1 MKSTNIVTWVK
12 VQNFQNPELLQ
23 IKSYNLKYAYT
34 HITRKAAKLREFN
47 VFSHCTPTVLHVV
60 AEILHGKDSVFFQLI
75 PKELE
80 FDP

>member
-1 MKSTNIVTWVK
+1 MTT
-12 VQNFQNPELLQ
+12 
-23 IKSYNLKYAYT
+23 LKKTLCMVRALSFK
-34 HITRKAAKLREFN
+34 TRKAAKLREFK

-60 AEILHGKDSVFFQLI
+60 AEISHGKDSVFFQLI

>member
-1 MKSTNIVTWVK
+1 MLFGFTHPSSTKTQT
-12 VQNFQNPELLQ
+12 QNKQ
-23 IKSYNLKYAYT
+23 
-34 HITRKAAKLREFN
+34 TRKAAKLREFK

-60 AEILHGKDSVFFQLI
+60 AEISHGKDSVFFQLI

>member
-1 MKSTNIVTWVK
+1 MTVSVK
-12 VQNFQNPELLQ
+12 
-23 IKSYNLKYAYT
+23 
-34 HITRKAAKLREFN
+34 TRKAAKLREFK

-60 AEILHGKDSVFFQLI
+60 AEISHGKESVVFQLI

>member
-1 MKSTNIVTWVK
+1 MRYQQEKQQSCG
-12 VQNFQNPELLQ
+12 
-23 IKSYNLKYAYT
+23 
-34 HITRKAAKLREFN
+34 EFK

-60 AEILHGKDSVFFQLI
+60 AEISHGKDNVFFQLI

>member
-1 MKSTNIVTWVK
+1 MLTKS
-12 VQNFQNPELLQ
+12 
-23 IKSYNLKYAYT
+23 
-34 HITRKAAKLREFN
+34 TRKAAKLREFK

-60 AEILHGKDSVFFQLI
+60 AEISHGKDSVFFQLI

>member
-1 MKSTNIVTWVK
+1 MTIAVYLERKATKTK
-12 VQNFQNPELLQ
+12 
-23 IKSYNLKYAYT
+23 K
-34 HITRKAAKLREFN
+34 TRKAAKLREFK

-60 AEILHGKDSVFFQLI
+60 AEISHGKDSVFFQLI

>member
-1 MKSTNIVTWVK
+1 MSTSV
-12 VQNFQNPELLQ
+12 
-23 IKSYNLKYAYT
+23 LKALPGKLD
-34 HITRKAAKLREFN
+34 ITRKAAKLREFK

-60 AEILHGKDSVFFQLI
+60 AEISHGKDSVFFQLI

>member
-1 MKSTNIVTWVK
+1 MFDVTLTK
-12 VQNFQNPELLQ
+12 MATFE
-23 IKSYNLKYAYT
+23 
-34 HITRKAAKLREFN
+34 TRKAAKLREFK

-60 AEILHGKDSVFFQLI
+60 AEISHGKDSVFFQLI